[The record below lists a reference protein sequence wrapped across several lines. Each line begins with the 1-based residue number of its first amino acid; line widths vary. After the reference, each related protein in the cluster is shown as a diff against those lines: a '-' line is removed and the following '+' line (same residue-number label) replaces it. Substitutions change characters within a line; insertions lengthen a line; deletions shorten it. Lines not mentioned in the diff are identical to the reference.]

1 MRAAWVGLGAAA
13 VLSIV
18 WMGAVPGY
26 VYHHQMALAA
36 TYADSVAA
44 SCHESHADRT
54 GNIDCRKMSAAAFD
68 TALDPIV
75 KTWPVGG
82 PYLYAGVMLLLLWAI
97 AGGIAF
103 TIDWL
108 RRGFGLYRSA

>member
-1 MRAAWVGLGAAA
+1 
-13 VLSIV
+13 
-18 WMGAVPGY
+18 
-26 VYHHQMALAA
+26 
-36 TYADSVAA
+36 
-44 SCHESHADRT
+44 
-54 GNIDCRKMSAAAFD
+54 MSAAAFD

>member
-1 MRAAWVGLGAAA
+1 MRATRVGFGAAIL
-13 VLSIV
+13 LSIV
-18 WMGAVPGY
+18 WMSAVPDY
-26 VYHHQMALAA
+26 VYRHQMTVA
-36 TYADSVAA
+36 TAYAESVAA
-44 SCHESHADRT
+44 SCHESHADRS
-54 GNIDCRKMSAAAFD
+54 GGIDCRKMGAAAFD

-103 TIDWL
+103 TADWL